1 MPTYD
6 YQCDK
11 CGDHFE
17 YFQKMSDEPLKACPK
32 CGGAVHRLIGG
43 GSGIIFKGSG
53 FYQTDYKNK
62 PKPKAGDS
70 CPGSKGDGCSGC
82 SLSKGDK

>member
-6 YQCDK
+6 YECGK
-11 CGDHFE
+11 CSSRFE
-17 YFQKMSDEPLKACPK
+17 AFHKMTDEPVIKCPK
-32 CGGAVHRLIGG
+32 CGKRAHRLIGS

-62 PKPKAGDS
+62 PRKSACDKPKTDA
-70 CPGSKGDGCSGC
+70 CKGC
-82 SLSKGDK
+82 SLKKEEN